1 MTSNSV
7 VMFIDRAEVC
17 ASKVG
22 IDSEND
28 FIRHRRHRVAL
39 RSIDEMCNLE
49 ADLTLKEF
57 FWKEFQLVLDT
68 LINMLQS
75 NMKLACIAFLNPVFR
90 SNLTINK
97 LNAALD
103 MFTSKDTQ
111 PAVYALQAEMEMLF
125 DNSPES

>member
-28 FIRHRRHRVAL
+28 FIRHHRHRVAL
-39 RSIDEMCNLE
+39 RRIDEMCNLE

-57 FWKEFQLVLDT
+57 FWKEFQVVLDT

-75 NMKLACIAFLNPVFR
+75 NMKLACIL
-90 SNLTINK
+90 
-97 LNAALD
+97 
-103 MFTSKDTQ
+103 
-111 PAVYALQAEMEMLF
+111 
-125 DNSPES
+125 

>member
-75 NMKLACIAFLNPVFR
+75 IEYEACMHCFSESCVQKQLDNQQIER
-90 SNLTINK
+90 S
-97 LNAALD
+97 
-103 MFTSKDTQ
+103 
-111 PAVYALQAEMEMLF
+111 PGHVYVKGYPTCCVC
-125 DNSPES
+125 SSG

>member
-1 MTSNSV
+1 MTSNSMV
-7 VMFIDRAEVC
+7 RLIDRTEVF

-75 NMKLACIAFLNPVFR
+75 NMKLACLPLCDTCVQK
-90 SNLTINK
+90 K
-97 LNAALD
+97 L
-103 MFTSKDTQ
+103 
-111 PAVYALQAEMEMLF
+111 
-125 DNSPES
+125 DNQQIECSPGHVSVKG

>member
-57 FWKEFQLVLDT
+57 FWKEFQVVLDT
-68 LINMLQS
+68 LISMLQS
-75 NMKLACIAFLNPVFR
+75 NMKLTCIPFVIPVFR

-97 LNAALD
+97 LNATLD
-103 MFTSKDTQ
+103 MFPSKDTQ
-111 PAVYALQAEMEMLF
+111 PDVYALQAEMEVLF
-125 DNSPES
+125 DNGPES